1 MFMQRG
7 KRKIFLICMLLST
20 MIISACGK
28 KDNKDIES
36 TKETAIKN
44 TRETTI
50 AEKEGSFPSENQMA
64 KDIDSFGANVIS
76 LENGEYTLETKSI
89 KIDKAKKEPEQ
100 YLVYCTATQE
110 SDMFKANN
118 SYVMTYN
125 YYDIGGWVLD
135 ECYVENVDMTPKT
148 SIPEEEARDYAD
160 GGNNFTSLEYSET
173 EKVSDVQYI
182 FHYVG
187 KYEYTYMDD
196 IYNIDVTCTYDNE
209 YGWSLYSE
217 EISSYHDWSK
227 MYGTWS
233 GENTASSPLKYKI
246 IVKEVDEVAGQVK
259 CDVTLTCP
267 KSYLKGDLGDVMEE
281 NGKLTPK
288 NITAKVLDERLWY
301 NSEDEEE
308 GFEYNAEIEELHT
321 YYSSSMNKDVTS
333 LLAICWGRDV
343 GMGKVFFEDGW
354 GGQYFTYLTKKE

>member
-1 MFMQRG
+1 M
-7 KRKIFLICMLLST
+7 KRIKRNAFLGCMLLAVIT
-20 MIISACGK
+20 ISACSK
-28 KDNKDIES
+28 TDNTDIES
-36 TKETAIKN
+36 KTVTTIEEIQ
-44 TRETTI
+44 ESTI
-50 AEKEGSFPSENQMA
+50 AEGDGSFPSENQMA

-89 KIDKAKKEPEQ
+89 KIDKAKKETEQ

-118 SYVMTYN
+118 SYVMIYN

-160 GGNNFTSLEYSET
+160 GGNNFTSLDYSET

-209 YGWSLYSE
+209 YGWSIFSE
-217 EISSYHDWSK
+217 EVSSYHDWSK
-227 MYGTWS
+227 MCGTWS
-233 GENTASSPLKYKI
+233 GEDTENSGWKYKI
-246 IVKEVDEVAGQVK
+246 VIKEVDEVAGEIK
-259 CDVTLTCP
+259 CDVTLAYP
-267 KSYLKGDLGDVMEE
+267 QSDAYKEMLGKDR
-281 NGKLTPK
+281 KLVKK
-288 NITAKVLDERLWY
+288 NLTAKILDEIVWFLEDKYLAEKERL
-301 NSEDEEE
+301 
-308 GFEYNAEIEELHT
+308 EYNAEIKDLHS
-321 YYSSSMNKDVTS
+321 YTS
-333 LLAICWGRDV
+333 FMDATASLALCWGKDV
-343 GMGKVFFEDGW
+343 GMSKVIFDDGM
-354 GGQYFTYLTKKE
+354 GGEYFTYLNKEK

>member
-1 MFMQRG
+1 MKRG
-7 KRKIFLICMLLST
+7 KQKIFLVCMLLST
-20 MIISACGK
+20 IVITACGK
-28 KDNKDIES
+28 KDNTDIES
-36 TKETAIKN
+36 KK
-44 TRETTI
+44 ETTI
-50 AEKEGSFPSENQMA
+50 KQTQESTIAEGDGSFPSENQMA

-76 LENGEYTLETKSI
+76 LENGEYTLKTKSI
-89 KIDKAKKEPEQ
+89 KIDKAKKDTEQ

-135 ECYVENVDMTPKT
+135 ECYVENVDMTPKI
-148 SIPEEEARDYAD
+148 SIPEGEARDYAD

-233 GENTASSPLKYKI
+233 GENTANSDWKYKI
-246 IVKEVDEVAGQVK
+246 VVKEVDEVAGQVK
-259 CDVTLTCP
+259 CDVTL
-267 KSYLKGDLGDVMEE
+267 SYPEGNESMLGKD
-281 NGKLTPK
+281 GKLTK
-288 NITAKVLDERLWY
+288 KDVTAQIPDDLEYFYDEDEY
-301 NSEDEEE
+301 EEE
-308 GFEYNAEIEELHT
+308 GLEYEAEAEKLHT
-321 YYSSSMNKDVTS
+321 YFMKLMNKDVTAS
-333 LLAICWGRDV
+333 LKVCWGRDV
-343 GMGKVFFEDGW
+343 GMSKVFLEDGW
-354 GGQYFTYLTKKE
+354 GGLYFSYLTKKE